1 MLPNTPAEVA
11 GDADVEG
18 AVAFAREDIHA
29 RAFLHHALIGNSPIN
44 AVIKILTSMLRTH
57 LSSFPRTRE
66 PSVFDVAGSRIALRA
81 SGMTGVD

>member
-29 RAFLHHALIGNSPIN
+29 RAFLHHALTGNSPIN
-44 AVIKILTSMLRTH
+44 AVIKMLTSMLRTH
-57 LSSFPRTRE
+57 LSSFPRSFACPWVPACAGTTDL
-66 PSVFDVAGSRIALRA
+66 SVRRIF
-81 SGMTGVD
+81 